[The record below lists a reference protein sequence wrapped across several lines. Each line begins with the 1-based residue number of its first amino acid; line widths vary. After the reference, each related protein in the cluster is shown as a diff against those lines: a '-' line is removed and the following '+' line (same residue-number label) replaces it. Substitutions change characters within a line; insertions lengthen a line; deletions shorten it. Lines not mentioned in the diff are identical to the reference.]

1 MTVLERPAEQYLR
14 SVSAALPCTRR
25 EKARYLRDLRGSL
38 DRYVT
43 AHPSATAI
51 QLRARFGAP
60 EEIAEDY
67 VAADPGRIARTLTAQ
82 RRFRRTVTAL
92 AICGVVLLGVL
103 CGIAVKSYEDR
114 TAVIDGY
121 VVEVIQ
127 EDAASA
133 DYLEALRDDV
143 IEVYITK

>member
-1 MTVLERPAEQYLR
+1 MTVLESPTEQYLR

-25 EKARYLRDLRGSL
+25 QKARYLRDLRGSL

-43 AHPSATAI
+43 AHPSVTAI

-67 VAADPGRIARTLTAQ
+67 VAADPSLIVRALTAQ

-92 AICGVVLLGVL
+92 AICGVVLLGAL
-103 CGIAVKSYEDR
+103 CGIAVKAYRNSR
-114 TAVIDGY
+114 SVVIDGY

-127 EDAASA
+127 RGTASTEYIEELKNCA
-133 DYLEALRDDV
+133 
-143 IEVYITK
+143 IEVY